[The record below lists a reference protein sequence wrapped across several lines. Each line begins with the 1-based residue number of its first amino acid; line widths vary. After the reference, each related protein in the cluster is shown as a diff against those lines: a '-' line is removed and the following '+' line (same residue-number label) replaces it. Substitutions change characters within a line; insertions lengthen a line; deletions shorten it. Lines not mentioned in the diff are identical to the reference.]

1 MQKAKIHVTSK
12 INDKDGIS
20 TLEQWATGDLG
31 EKDGIRYCFYEETA
45 EGMEGTR
52 TTLKWGKDFLIIN
65 RSGTIENRQEFREG
79 LRCRSVYKTPYLQM
93 PLVSTTK
100 KLQIETKSK
109 KHRLDVVY
117 DLQYGEDPYGR
128 MEIVMELE
136 EQDEH

>member
-12 INDKDGIS
+12 INDKDGTS

-31 EKDGIRYCFYEETA
+31 EKDGIRYFFYEETA

-52 TTLKWGKDFLIIN
+52 TTLKWGKDFLVIN

-79 LRCRSVYKTPYLQM
+79 QRCQSVYKTPYLQI
-93 PLVSTTK
+93 PLASATK
-100 KLQIETKSK
+100 KLQIETKGT

-117 DLQYGEDPYGR
+117 DLQYGEEPYGK
-128 MEIVMELE
+128 MEIVMDLE
-136 EQDEH
+136 EQNEH